1 MMIESE
7 TKDAHW
13 VSVETVLE
21 VQLVTFSNSSGCL
34 ARESRWLACDI
45 TFVFV
50 LLSASVGSKRLM
62 LPFTVTANQTKNRP
76 ITADEKLLLGIFE
89 IATLNL
95 NSIQKCIAREAS

>member
-21 VQLVTFSNSSGCL
+21 VHLMSFSNSSGCS

-50 LLSASVGSKRLM
+50 LLSASVGSKPLM
-62 LPFTVTANQTKNRP
+62 LLFTVMANQTKNRP
-76 ITADEKLLLGIFE
+76 ITADENYFWEYLRLPL
-89 IATLNL
+89 
-95 NSIQKCIAREAS
+95 